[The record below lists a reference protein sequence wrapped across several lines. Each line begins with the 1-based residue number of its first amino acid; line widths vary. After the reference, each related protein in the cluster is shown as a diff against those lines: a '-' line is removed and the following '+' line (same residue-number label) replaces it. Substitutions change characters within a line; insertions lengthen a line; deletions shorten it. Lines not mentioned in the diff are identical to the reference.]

1 MAYIFDSLGYAKR
14 LRDGGVPRDQAE
26 VHAEAAGD
34 FIMVELATKSDLLP
48 IKADLQVVKAELVAM
63 KQELQAELRSSV
75 TELGGRIT
83 ELQAELRTNIAEL
96 RTTTETLSLRLTVRL
111 GAMMVVLIGALAA
124 ILKLA

>member
-26 VHAEAAGD
+26 AHAEAARD
-34 FIMVELATKSDLLP
+34 FIMVELATKNDLLA
-48 IKADLQVVKAELVAM
+48 IKNDLLAVKNDLLAV
-63 KQELQAELRSSV
+63 K

-83 ELQAELRTNIAEL
+83 ELEGKLGGRITELSGNIVELRNAI
-96 RTTTETLSLRLTVRL
+96 ETQSLRLTVRL

-124 ILKLA
+124 LLKLA

>member
-26 VHAEAAGD
+26 AHAEAARD
-34 FIMVELATKSDLLP
+34 FIMVELATKTDLLAV
-48 IKADLQVVKAELVAM
+48 KADLLAVK
-63 KQELQAELRSSV
+63 

-83 ELQAELRTNIAEL
+83 EFQAELGGRVTELGSRITALQAEFRGDITEL
-96 RTTTETLSLRLTVRL
+96 RSTVETLSLRLTVRL
-111 GAMMVVLIGALAA
+111 GAMIVVGIGALAA

>member
-26 VHAEAAGD
+26 THAEAARD
-34 FIMVELATKSDLLP
+34 FIMVELATRADLL
-48 IKADLQVVKAELVAM
+48 AVK
-63 KQELQAELRSSV
+63 

-83 ELQAELRTNIAEL
+83 ELQAELGGRITELEGKLGGRITDLQANVAEL
-96 RTTTETLSLRLTVRL
+96 RNTIDTQGLRLTVRL

-124 ILKLA
+124 LLKLA